1 MFSCSLV
8 RTRAFPRALLLFVS
22 LLFTLDAAA
31 DSGDYRA
38 RLGTLPGGL
47 RVAEQVDAVT
57 FPQFQGTRP
66 ASSSPDAPAVGAGHV
81 RAIRVLLPHVYQQN
95 YALALPDHSG
105 YINVGFYNHHVMVEY
120 GGPSVAASSSPF
132 LGADR
137 GFWRDGESKWTRY
150 FPTPRGITGKISH
163 FLLTLY
169 VVPRLDASTRTP
181 GTPNLVMTVEEATV
195 HDMHV
200 IRGKA
205 FAENIALAVGE
216 DDWSRWREKEVRAGM
231 LPRDLPGPLALPERF
246 TSRLPFVEQR
256 TIALHDDPNE
266 HRRDKRCL
274 TDVAYHLTNL
284 HTALLEVYFSRPDL
298 CAFDPHPNQD
308 IAAPL
313 PLVEV
318 IDPID
323 IPPVIE
329 PTVFEAV
336 ALEPSQL
343 QAPHAFD
350 AAMNVQFCNSNHP
363 EGAGD
368 GACTDDDYR
377 AAAALGEL
385 TPDRINTLLRQLALM
400 HAADEP
406 GPARLRSGKDDL
418 DRWLNADLARAENA
432 LNAAQAVVHVSD
444 ARAEPTEPVKK
455 KKKSRLLKASC
466 VEPTPDTGA
475 SDDGFQ
481 QCVRDAKRKLRE
493 PEAVIAVTPA
503 VHTNGDGNRFH
514 LRGTPQFDRLVREF
528 RNTGRGMPGGV
539 AGDQFGGMTAAI
551 ARDGAP
557 AGDNLGFIFI
567 NDPALRG
574 GAARFPFGV
583 EHIWAPGGG
592 GGDNA
597 GHRDDWTGLRGLPV
611 NSRQMLIQVI
621 MTALTDPNAQY
632 EQRRTNNGNT
642 IRTFRYFV
650 FVHNNTLYA
659 IRNIRIV
666 LGKNGM
672 VVTAYPVANAGAQ
685 PLAM

>member
-8 RTRAFPRALLLFVS
+8 RTRAFPRALLLSVS

-38 RLGTLPGGL
+38 RVGTLPGGL

-81 RAIRVLLPHVYQQN
+81 RAIRVLLPNNGQN
-95 YALALPDHSG
+95 FALALPDRSA
-105 YINVGFYNHHVMVEY
+105 YVSFYFYNHDLRVEY
-120 GGPSVAASSSPF
+120 GGTSATASVPPF
-132 LGADR
+132 PGLDPDKA
-137 GFWRDGESKWTRY
+137 WSAHESKWTQY
-150 FPTPRGITGKISH
+150 IDMPKKITRKITH
-163 FLLTLY
+163 FLVTLY
-169 VVPRLDASTRTP
+169 VVPYLGEQVRAQ
-181 GTPNLVMTVEEATV
+181 GAANLMATVEEATV
-195 HDMHV
+195 HNMHV
-200 IRGKA
+200 VRGPM
-205 FAENIALAVGE
+205 LAGDIPVMVSE
-216 DDWSRWREKEVRAGM
+216 EAWSRWREKPIRAGM
-231 LPRDLPGPLALPERF
+231 LPDRRGRLALPDDF

-313 PLVEV
+313 PFVEV

-323 IPPVIE
+323 RPSGIE

-368 GACTDDDYR
+368 GACTDEDYR